1 MMRMIAGVVVRV
13 VTAFV
18 ALLLT
23 AALLEDFNIAVFGYP
38 IVLAIFVLVS
48 LVARPALETIIDEN
62 VQWAASFVGLV
73 AAFVSLLVT
82 DLISDD
88 LEISGVTTWVLASL
102 IVWIGGIVADLLIGR
117 WLFRK
122 IAGDRDRRRR

>member
-1 MMRMIAGVVVRV
+1 
-13 VTAFV
+13 
-18 ALLLT
+18 
-23 AALLEDFNIAVFGYP
+23 
-38 IVLAIFVLVS
+38 
-48 LVARPALETIIDEN
+48 